1 MTTKKH
7 HRSQASQQKNAQTK
21 GRLEF
26 LLIVGIILIIP
37 LFFVARSQALT
48 QPT

>member
-7 HRSQASQQKNAQTK
+7 HRSQTSQQKNAQTK

-26 LLIVGIILIIP
+26 LLIVGSILLIP
-37 LFFVARSQALT
+37 LFFVVRSQALT